1 MYNKRSLERRLS
13 SPIRATACIYGRD
26 GRWVDSQGN
35 GQVLGWRSG
44 IAEEERAV
52 TRVRLLN
59 TRLAR
64 CSDNY
69 KQKLFL

>member
-13 SPIRATACIYGRD
+13 SPIRATACIYGRG

-59 TRLAR
+59 TKLAR
-64 CSDNY
+64 CSDNHN
-69 KQKLFL
+69 QNLFL